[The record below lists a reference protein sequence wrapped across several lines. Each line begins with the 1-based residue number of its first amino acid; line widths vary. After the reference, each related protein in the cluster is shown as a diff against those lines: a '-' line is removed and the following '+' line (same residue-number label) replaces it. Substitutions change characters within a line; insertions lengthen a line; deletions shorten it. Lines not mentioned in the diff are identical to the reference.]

1 MKNTESMLMK
11 VNSEGEKY
19 HLTLMNGSKWFVNPG
34 DLPTI
39 ATWIPTADIQIE
51 DLNNNSMFSYK
62 LTNLSEDISIYAMK
76 IN

>member
-1 MKNTESMLMK
+1 MKNTESMLME

-19 HLTLMNGSKWFVNPG
+19 HLALMNGSKWFVNPG

-39 ATWIPTADIQIE
+39 VTWTLTANIQIE

-62 LTNLSEDISIYAMK
+62 LTNLIEDISIYAMK